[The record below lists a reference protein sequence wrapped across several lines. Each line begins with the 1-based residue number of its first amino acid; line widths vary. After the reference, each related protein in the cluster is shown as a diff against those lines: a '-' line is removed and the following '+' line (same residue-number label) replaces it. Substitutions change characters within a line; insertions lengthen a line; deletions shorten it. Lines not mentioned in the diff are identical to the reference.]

1 VLTIDD
7 YSLDYAV
14 RHGFTRALDGVS
26 LAIGPGEVLGLVGE
40 SGSGKTSLAWA
51 IMRHLPPSAQ
61 EDGRIAL
68 GDLDLTSASDE
79 VVRDIRGKRIGMVFQ
94 DPSTSLNPTLTLGRQ
109 VSEVLVAHLDL
120 TPRQAS
126 TEAEALLAK
135 VGIRSPAAMMR
146 RYPHEASG
154 GEKQRV
160 VIATAFACQ
169 PELILFDE
177 PTTALDVMT
186 ARQILD
192 LFAALQAETHVA
204 SLWIS
209 HDLAVVA
216 AVAQRVAV
224 IHRGRIVEQGAARDV
239 FAAPRDP
246 YTKLLLDAVP
256 SPQRRLVPVSPS
268 QSLGGEP
275 PASGAVPLLAV
286 EHVDVRYGRRSFIDA
301 LLRRPAQSVAGN
313 RDVSLTLDRGEILG
327 IVGESG
333 SGKSTLARALTGLNA
348 FTGRIRFGDLVID
361 APRDM
366 VRDYRRDVQIV
377 FQHPDSS
384 LNPRQRVR
392 EILSRPLRL
401 FGGGE
406 RDGRSEAEVIAALLE
421 QVRLPAAFADRYPH
435 QLSGG
440 EKQRVAI
447 ARAFASQPKLV
458 ICDEITSSL
467 DVSVQAAVVAL
478 LIELQRRHATSV
490 LFITHDL
497 NLVRQIAHRIVVM
510 LKGEVVEAV
519 DVAAL
524 PDGARHEYTRALL
537 AAVPQPAATA

>member
-1 VLTIDD
+1 
-7 YSLDYAV
+7 
-14 RHGFTRALDGVS
+14 
-26 LAIGPGEVLGLVGE
+26 
-40 SGSGKTSLAWA
+40 
-51 IMRHLPPSAQ
+51 
-61 EDGRIAL
+61 
-68 GDLDLTSASDE
+68 
-79 VVRDIRGKRIGMVFQ
+79 VFQ

-109 VSEVLVAHLDL
+109 LSEVLVAHRGL
-120 TPRQAS
+120 TQAQAW
-126 TEAEALLAK
+126 TEGEALLAK
-135 VGIRSPAAMMR
+135 VGIRAPAAMML

-160 VIATAFACQ
+160 GIATAFACQ

-204 SLWIS
+204 SLYIS

-239 FAAPRDP
+239 FERPRDP

-256 SPQRRLVPVSPS
+256 SPQRRLVTGAPTM
-268 QSLGGEP
+268 
-275 PASGAVPLLAV
+275 SGAPLLAV
-286 EHVDVRYGRRSFIDA
+286 EHVDVRYGRRSFVDA
-301 LLRRPAQSVAGN
+301 LLRRPAHAVAGN
-313 RDVSLTLDRGEILG
+313 RDVSLTLARGEILG

-333 SGKSTLARALTGLNA
+333 SGKSTLARALTGLTA
-348 FTGRIRFGDLVID
+348 FTGRIRFGDLVI
-361 APRDM
+361 ATPRDM

-401 FGGGE
+401 FGGTDRG
-406 RDGRSEAEVIAALLE
+406 GCGEAEVIAALLD
-421 QVRLPAAFADRYPH
+421 QVRLPASFADRFPH

-478 LIELQRRHATSV
+478 LVELQRAHGTSV

-497 NLVRQIAHRIVVM
+497 NLVRQLAHRIVVM

-524 PDGARHEYTRALL
+524 PDGARHDYTRALL
-537 AAVPQPAATA
+537 AAVPEPAASA